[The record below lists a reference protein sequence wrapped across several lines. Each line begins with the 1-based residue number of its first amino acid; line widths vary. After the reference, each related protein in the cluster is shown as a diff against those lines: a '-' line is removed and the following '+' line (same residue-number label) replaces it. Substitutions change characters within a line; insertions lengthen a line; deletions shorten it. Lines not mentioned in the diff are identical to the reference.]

1 MLSWQP
7 YSVSDAALASLVV
20 LTLKYAVG
28 IWLNARKSKANL
40 LSENR
45 TTFSKS
51 EADFV
56 LTETLFRQRKPLSLL
71 FIKIAHWNQMVFTTS
86 SDRLVCFATVI
97 SASCCSYRESIAQN
111 LKVDFPSAWPS
122 SGTLS
127 SGAGINSSYT
137 RLRLSL
143 AAITR
148 PLTIYGIGR
157 SSYCSASSRHRW
169 ASCALGCHFHRHV
182 AHVL

>member
-71 FIKIAHWNQMVFTTS
+71 FIKIAH
-86 SDRLVCFATVI
+86 
-97 SASCCSYRESIAQN
+97 
-111 LKVDFPSAWPS
+111 
-122 SGTLS
+122 
-127 SGAGINSSYT
+127 
-137 RLRLSL
+137 
-143 AAITR
+143 
-148 PLTIYGIGR
+148 
-157 SSYCSASSRHRW
+157 
-169 ASCALGCHFHRHV
+169 
-182 AHVL
+182 